1 MLGITPTERL
11 RKLMERERYN
21 EARAKVL
28 EQARIIHTWASS
40 HAVYLRAGPPHRW
53 RAAGDQEGGH
63 LNVLTP
69 RSSTV

>member
-40 HAVYLRAGPPHRW
+40 H
-53 RAAGDQEGGH
+53 EGTFEGC
-63 LNVLTP
+63 P
-69 RSSTV
+69 RYTCEEARRIGGERQAIRKGAI